1 MEETKNKF
9 ELSKWIIQLEE
20 NDRQIL
26 YDQLTSGVLNKE
38 PRDTLFYVF
47 LIKLYKYL
55 EKNGLGPAQEESQIS
70 NLVLNLKETQKQTL
84 YDALVS
90 SISNISDR
98 DTILHIFLWKLDQL
112 LSY

>member
-1 MEETKNKF
+1 MEETENKF
-9 ELSKWIIQLEE
+9 ELSKWIVQLEE
-20 NDRQIL
+20 KNRQIL

-55 EKNGLGPAQEESQIS
+55 DEKGFRPAQEETQIS
-70 NLVLNLKETQKQTL
+70 NLVLNLKETRRQTL
-84 YDALVS
+84 YDSLVS

-98 DTILHIFLWKLDQL
+98 DTILHIFLWKLDKL
-112 LSY
+112 LTQ